1 MGESSLHE
9 SIKLAY
15 SRPGDLLEEQ
25 VGEYVIDIIRRNLF
39 IEIQTANFSSLKTK
53 LKNLV
58 EGHEV
63 RLVHPISKTKWIVRT
78 DKDGKTELSRR
89 RSPKK
94 GRPEDLFNEL
104 VYLPYLMSNTNFSIE
119 LLYISSEEVLIN
131 DGKGSWRR
139 RYWSIHDRRLLEITD
154 RAVFSEPRD
163 FLKLL
168 PASLPKHFTTRD
180 LSKIKKLPI
189 RLTQKMTYCLR
200 LMNVIKIVGRNK
212 GSNLYE
218 ITPKLSQS

>member
-25 VGEYVIDIIRRNLF
+25 VGEYVIDIIRRNLL
-39 IEIQTANFSSLKTK
+39 IEIQTANFSSIKTK
-53 LKNLV
+53 LKTLV
-58 EGHEV
+58 EDHKV
-63 RLVHPISKTKWIVRT
+63 RLVHPISKMKWIVRT
-78 DKDGKTELSRR
+78 DTDGETELSRR
-89 RSPKK
+89 KSPKK
-94 GRPEDLFNEL
+94 GRLEDLFNEL
-104 VYLPYLMSNTNFSIE
+104 VYLPDLMSHANFSIE
-119 LLYISSEEVLIN
+119 LLYISSEDVLIN

-139 RYWSIHDRRLLEITD
+139 KYWSVHDRRLLEIAD
-154 RAVFSEPRD
+154 RAVFCEPTD

-168 PASLPKHFTTRD
+168 PASLPKQFTTRD
-180 LSKIKKLPI
+180 LSQIKKLPI
-189 RLTQKMTYCLR
+189 RLTRKMAYCLR

-218 ITPKLSQS
+218 ITR